1 MGTPPTTIE
10 QLKLLLET
18 ERIDALLARQEDQW
32 FDLKSPRTQ
41 ARALGDTMIGF
52 ANAEGGLITLGIQD
66 GTVEGVAR
74 SGRVNDW
81 RQAALDHTSP
91 PVRHGFE
98 TVPCINDRGHPDE
111 VVLIEVEPSERV
123 HENRKGE
130 VFLRVGDENRRLGL
144 LEAQALHYDKSDSIY
159 DATAAGGVQIE
170 DLMVRSLR

>member
-18 ERIDALLARQEDQW
+18 ERIAALLARQEDQW

-91 PVRHGFE
+91 PVRHRFE

-144 LEAQALHYDKSDSIY
+144 LEAQELHYDKSDSIY